1 MLRIILR
8 QKYLYLSLA
17 LIPVIIGIVSFWAL
31 WQSPYTGLHFEYK
44 NDKWYVSS
52 IDKNSPAE
60 QYFYLKGK
68 EITAIDGYTLT
79 KTDLIHDPILI
90 NKFDDYQYYWKTQQ
104 YFSEHIKLN
113 QSFVITYKDQVK
125 DFNINFVPT
134 TLPLKTH
141 IFPYGITIFLNFV
154 ILLLGLLVVMKKS
167 DDLKAIML
175 FYMVFVISLH
185 FIFKA
190 GYVFR
195 DLGYYNESLFLLF
208 VLMRDYTA
216 LYMGIQIFHLSLIF
230 PESLKLA
237 RNRFFLISLYT
248 LPNIVMILYQLR
260 ITGDTIEFFNLI
272 LGGITLFILFRRYFT
287 IQSSSQKT
295 QTGLVVMGFAASLLL
310 FLIFYLVPFLFF
322 GYITSVL
329 LLTIFVFPAVLALTV
344 AIMRYKLMDIDS
356 LFDNTLIYS
365 VTIGLLALIDM
376 AVVYILTSNKIPLLV
391 FKEPFPTIIAV
402 WVIIFTYVPVRNRVR
417 DIIKRLLKREI
428 YDLNEVS
435 LSFGKSLLAI
445 QSVHEISEATKQV
458 IGRTLHPRG
467 IRIELFPTPQSVQ
480 MTVNADDGGALISLP
495 SSRGALGVIHLQRK
509 HSDRLY
515 DRNDIKLLDTISN
528 QAALAIESILY
539 REEIKRKEEEN
550 RQEKERISKE
560 IHDGIGSSLVQ
571 AKLLL
576 NMANKDT
583 NAINEASTVI
593 DNGIK
598 EMRELIWV
606 VEQDEQTLGDLIYHI
621 EGRLEQAKN
630 ILNINIV
637 TKIEDES
644 IILTPEQ
651 KLNISRIVQESITN
665 IIKHAQASRVDI
677 LFIQHDKDVEI
688 IIRDNGKGFNT
699 SKTSSESYG
708 LRNMRARAEKIGAQ
722 LNISSETGKGSE
734 VKLDILL

>member
-1 MLRIILR
+1 MR
-8 QKYLYLSLA
+8 QKHFYIVLA
-17 LIPVIIGIVSFWAL
+17 LIPIFIGIIGLLAL
-31 WQSPYTGLHFEYK
+31 LQSPYTGLHFKFE
-44 NDKWYVSS
+44 NDKWYISS
-52 IDKNSPAE
+52 IDKDSPAARYTE
-60 QYFYLKGK
+60 LKGK
-68 EITAIDGYTLT
+68 EITSIDGYALT
-79 KTDLIHDPILI
+79 KADLIFDPILI
-90 NKFDDYQYYWKTQQ
+90 NKFDDYRYYWKTQH
-104 YFSEHIKLN
+104 YLCEHIKLN
-113 QSFVITYKDQVK
+113 TSFTITYKDQGK
-125 DFNINFVPT
+125 NFNIHFVPT

-141 IFPYGITIFLNFV
+141 IFPYAITIFLNFV
-154 ILLLGLLVVMKKS
+154 ILLSGLLVVMKKS

-195 DLGYYNESLFLLF
+195 DLGYYNESLFFLF

-237 RNRFFLISLYT
+237 RNRFFLIFLYT

-260 ITGDTIEFFNLI
+260 VTGDTVEFFNLI
-272 LGGITLFILFRRYFT
+272 LGGITLFILFRRYLT

-295 QTGLVVMGFAASLLL
+295 QTGLVIMGFAVSLLL
-310 FLIFYLVPFLFF
+310 FLVFYLVPFLFF

-467 IRIELFPTPQSVQ
+467 IRIELFLTPQSVQ

-495 SSRGALGVIHLQRK
+495 SSRGALGVIRLQRK

-630 ILNINIV
+630 ILNINVI

-665 IIKHAQASRVDI
+665 IIKHAQASRADI
-677 LFIQHDKDVEI
+677 LFSQHDKDVEI
-688 IIRDNGKGFNT
+688 IIRDNGKGFDT
-699 SKTSSESYG
+699 SKTGNESYG

-734 VKLDILL
+734 VKLNILL